1 MQSKAPFSGDDAA
14 RYRQELA
21 PWLTRVTGN
30 EEEAANLL
38 HHLGDIR
45 SACEKTATLLADL
58 PSLDVETSGGRQHL
72 ATLQGELFDHLAWHL
87 KESRPILKALMK
99 RVYRAAEAR
108 GELG

>member
-1 MQSKAPFSGDDAA
+1 MPSRVSFSTEDAA

-21 PWLTRVTGN
+21 PWLRRVSGT
-30 EEEAANLL
+30 EEEAATLL

-58 PSLDVETSGGRQHL
+58 PSLDVETPGGRQCL
-72 ATLQGELFDHLAWHL
+72 ATLHGELFEHLAWHL
-87 KESRPILKALMK
+87 KESRPILRGLVK

-108 GELG
+108 GEL